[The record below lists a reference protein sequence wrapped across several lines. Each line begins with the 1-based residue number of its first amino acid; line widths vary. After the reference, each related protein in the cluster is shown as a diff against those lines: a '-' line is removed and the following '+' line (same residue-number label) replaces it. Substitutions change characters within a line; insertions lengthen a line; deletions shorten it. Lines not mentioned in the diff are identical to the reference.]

1 MRRRAGTRSA
11 RRARPRRAQA
21 APGSEP
27 AAKGS
32 LRDAAVGCPER
43 AQVGPLP
50 WLSKSRRA
58 GLWSAIRTPGS
69 LTIDCWATRTWPRP
83 FGSRPIL
90 PVGFLGRDDL
100 DVQLLELRLVHL
112 RGRAEHQVRHRLRLR
127 ERDHIADV
135 VGTAKHHHDAV
146 DARCDYTMRRHSV
159 GEHLEQSAEPGA
171 NQIERHAERL
181 ENSLLHGLVVHTKAS
196 V

>member
-69 LTIDCWATRTWPRP
+69 LVVDCWATRTLCAPHREHSNSTNGAHWESVLWGPR
-83 FGSRPIL
+83 
-90 PVGFLGRDDL
+90 
-100 DVQLLELRLVHL
+100 DVVAGGT
-112 RGRAEHQVRHRLRLR
+112 GRAPLE
-127 ERDHIADV
+127 ADPYYRSDFSV
-135 VGTAKHHHDAV
+135 VTTLMCSSSS
-146 DARCDYTMRRHSV
+146 CDWSTSEGAPSIRSDIDCVFGNAITSRMLSVPPSIITMRSM
-159 GEHLEQSAEPGA
+159 PGA
-171 NQIERHAERL
+171 IPP
-181 ENSLLHGLVVHTKAS
+181 
-196 V
+196 